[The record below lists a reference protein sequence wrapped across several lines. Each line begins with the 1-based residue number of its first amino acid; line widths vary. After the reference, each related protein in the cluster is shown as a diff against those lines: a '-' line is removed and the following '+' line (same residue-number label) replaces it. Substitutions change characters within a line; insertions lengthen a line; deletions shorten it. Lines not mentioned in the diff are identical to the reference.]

1 MADDFI
7 IANDDLALELDEK
20 LEALPF
26 RDKDTFVQ
34 MYNSGLINRK
44 NDQVSDLVDEL
55 IAAYKGIERRADGI
69 VFLDMGE
76 ISADELVARAE
87 AFSLLLR
94 LQRVAKEAASNRQLN
109 DGSRVYIG
117 KGNILHR
124 AGELTEDGQTA
135 DEPISSEKLPRISS
149 EAVAVVGSILGVENY
164 ELGTPF
170 EAKRLLS
177 VRSQPVMDALAALS

>member
-124 AGELTEDGQTA
+124 AGEHTEDGQTA

-177 VRSQPVMDALAALS
+177 VRSQPVMEALAALS